1 MAVMPS
7 AVARR
12 ARRMPRNVDLSW
24 RGGFGAG
31 WWLRADVLC
40 AGSGGTAGAEDTRDA
55 THEAFGAC

>member
-1 MAVMPS
+1 
-7 AVARR
+7 
-12 ARRMPRNVDLSW
+12 MPRNVDLSW